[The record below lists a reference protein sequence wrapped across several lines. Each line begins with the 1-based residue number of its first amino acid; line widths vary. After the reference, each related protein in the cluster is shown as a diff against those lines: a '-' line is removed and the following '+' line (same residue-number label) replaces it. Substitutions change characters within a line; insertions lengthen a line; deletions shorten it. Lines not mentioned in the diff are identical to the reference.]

1 MVTSKTAA
9 PVYIS
14 TNLRGRK
21 GETTS
26 FPSSSGGLFN
36 GYFSGARSCKFSKND
51 LIDARGRRLFETTSM
66 ACNADAYPFQIPL
79 EARTGPEVKADG
91 HSMLMLSSY
100 DYLGLIGDP
109 RIDGAAIDAIS
120 KYGTGTG
127 GARLLTGTTDQHLQM
142 ERDLAAFRRT
152 EAAITFSSGYAA
164 NVAVIG
170 ALFGPADR
178 VIMDALCHRSLTDAC
193 RFAGVQLQ
201 RFLHND
207 VESLQQEIENGP
219 PANRTLIITDEL
231 NHASI
236 IDGAR
241 LSKATI
247 KVFKHKDVA
256 DCERI
261 LQETSGWNGHKLII
275 TDGVFSMDGDIC
287 RLPEIIAIK
296 KKFGCYLLVDDAHA
310 TGVLGAHGRG
320 VDEHFGIAASEV
332 DIWTG
337 SLAKAIPSTGGF
349 VAGSQELAIFLQHA
363 ASPYIF
369 SAALSPAS
377 VAAIRE
383 GLSILAQEPERVARI
398 EQNAS
403 FLRCGLKKL
412 GYDTGLSETAVIP
425 VILKD
430 EVTTA
435 LFARRLRD
443 NGILAVPVLFPAV
456 PQGAA
461 RLRLCVTAA
470 HTRAHLEFAL
480 DVFKKMSHE

>member
-1 MVTSKTAA
+1 MTSKTAA
-9 PVYIS
+9 PMYIS
-14 TNLRGRK
+14 PEMKDIK
-21 GETTS
+21 GKRAS
-26 FPSSSGGLFN
+26 FPSSSGRLFD
-36 GYFSGARSCKFSKND
+36 GYFSSTRKWKFGKSD
-51 LIDARGRRLFETTSM
+51 LVDARGRRLFETTAR
-66 ACNADAYPFQIPL
+66 ACHADAYPFQIPL
-79 EARTGPEVKADG
+79 QGRTGPEVQADG

-109 RIDGAAIDAIS
+109 RIDNAAMEAIK

-127 GARLLTGTTDQHLQM
+127 GARLLTGTTDQHQQM
-142 ERDLAAFRRT
+142 EQDLAAFRGT
-152 EAAITFSSGYAA
+152 EAALTFSSGYAA

-178 VIMDALCHRSLTDAC
+178 VIMDTLCHRSLTDAC

-201 RFLHND
+201 RFQHND
-207 VESLQQEIENGP
+207 PESLQREIENGP
-219 PANRTLIITDEL
+219 AANRT
-231 NHASI
+231 
-236 IDGAR
+236 
-241 LSKATI
+241 
-247 KVFKHKDVA
+247 
-256 DCERI
+256 
-261 LQETSGWNGHKLII
+261 LII

-287 RLPEIIAIK
+287 LLPEIMEIK
-296 KKFGCYLLVDDAHA
+296 KKFGCFLLVDDAHA

-332 DIWTG
+332 DVWTG

-363 ASPYIF
+363 SSPYIF

-383 GLSILAQEPERVARI
+383 GLSILALEPERVARI

-403 FLRCGLKKL
+403 FLRCGLQNL
-412 GYDTGLSETAVIP
+412 GFDTGLSETAVIP

-443 NGILAVPVLFPAV
+443 HGVLAAPVLFPAV
-456 PQGAA
+456 PQDSA

-480 DVFKKMSHE
+480 EVFSKMADF

>member
-1 MVTSKTAA
+1 MSLSKMKGSSIVTSKTAA
-9 PVYIS
+9 PMDSSIEIE
-14 TNLRGRK
+14 GMK
-21 GETTS
+21 GEAVR
-26 FPSSSGGLFN
+26 FPSSSGRLFD
-36 GYFSGARSCKFSKND
+36 GYFSPARKWNFGKSD
-51 LIDARGRRLFETTSM
+51 LIDARGRRLFENTAM
-66 ACNADAYPFQIPL
+66 ACSANAYPFQIPL
-79 EARTGPEVKADG
+79 EARTGPEVQADG
-91 HSMLMLSSY
+91 HKMLMLSSY

-109 RIDGAAIDAIS
+109 RIDSAAIEAIK

-127 GARLLTGTTDQHLQM
+127 GARLLTGTTDQHQQM
-142 ERDLAAFRRT
+142 EQDLAAFRGT

-164 NVAVIG
+164 NLAAIG

-201 RFLHND
+201 RFQHND
-207 VESLQQEIENGP
+207 LESLQQEIENGP
-219 PANRTLIITDEL
+219 PANRTLIITD
-231 NHASI
+231 
-236 IDGAR
+236 
-241 LSKATI
+241 
-247 KVFKHKDVA
+247 
-256 DCERI
+256 
-261 LQETSGWNGHKLII
+261 
-275 TDGVFSMDGDIC
+275 GVFSMDGDIC
-287 RLPEIIAIK
+287 LLPEIIAIK
-296 KKFGCYLLVDDAHA
+296 KQFGCFLLVDDAHA

-363 ASPYIF
+363 SSPYIF

-383 GLSILAQEPERVARI
+383 GLSILALEPERVARI

-403 FLRCGLKKL
+403 FLRCGLQNL

-443 NGILAVPVLFPAV
+443 HGVLAAPVCFPAV
-456 PQGAA
+456 PQGSA

-480 DVFKKMSHE
+480 EVFRKMANG

>member
-1 MVTSKTAA
+1 VTSKTAA
-9 PVYIS
+9 PMYIS
-14 TNLRGRK
+14 TEMRGMN
-21 GETTS
+21 GETVS
-26 FPSSSGGLFN
+26 FPSSSGRLFD
-36 GYFSGARSCKFSKND
+36 GYFASARNWKFGKSD
-51 LIDARGRRLFETTSM
+51 LIDARGRRLFETTAM

-79 EARTGPEVKADG
+79 EARTGPEVQADG
-91 HSMLMLSSY
+91 HFMLMLSSY

-109 RIDGAAIDAIS
+109 RIDGAAIEAIK

-127 GARLLTGTTDQHLQM
+127 GARLLTGTTDQHRLM
-142 ERDLAAFRRT
+142 EQDLADFRGT
-152 EAAITFSSGYAA
+152 EAAVTYSSGYAA

-170 ALFGPADR
+170 ALLGPADR

-201 RFLHND
+201 RFQHND
-207 VESLQQEIENGP
+207 LKSLQQEIENGP
-219 PANRTLIITDEL
+219 PANRTLIITD
-231 NHASI
+231 
-236 IDGAR
+236 
-241 LSKATI
+241 
-247 KVFKHKDVA
+247 
-256 DCERI
+256 
-261 LQETSGWNGHKLII
+261 
-275 TDGVFSMDGDIC
+275 GVFSMDGDIC
-287 RLPEIIAIK
+287 LLPQIIEIK
-296 KKFGCYLLVDDAHA
+296 KKFGCFLLIDDSHA

-363 ASPYIF
+363 SSPYIF

-383 GLSILAQEPERVARI
+383 GLSILAHEPERVARTA
-398 EQNAS
+398 QNAK
-403 FLRCGLKKL
+403 FLRGGLRNL

-443 NGILAVPVLFPAV
+443 YGILAAPVLFPAV
-456 PQGAA
+456 PQGSA

-480 DVFKKMSHE
+480 EVFGKMANG

>member
-1 MVTSKTAA
+1 MWKQKGSMMTSKTAA
-9 PVYIS
+9 PMDIATETKVVP
-14 TNLRGRK
+14 
-21 GETTS
+21 GETVS
-26 FPSSSGGLFN
+26 FPSSSGRLFD
-36 GYFSGARSCKFSKND
+36 GYFSSARKWNFGKSD
-51 LIDARGRRLFETTSM
+51 LIDARGRRLFETTAM
-66 ACNADAYPFQIPL
+66 ACSANAYPFQIPL
-79 EARTGPEVKADG
+79 EARTGPEVRADG
-91 HSMLMLSSY
+91 HKMLMLSSY

-109 RIDGAAIDAIS
+109 RIDGAAIEATK

-127 GARLLTGTTDQHLQM
+127 GARLLTGTTDQHQQM
-142 ERDLAAFRRT
+142 EQDLAAFRGT
-152 EAAITFSSGYAA
+152 EAATTFSSGYAA
-164 NVAVIG
+164 NLAVIG

-201 RFLHND
+201 RFRHND
-207 VESLQQEIENGP
+207 LESLQQEIENGP
-219 PANRTLIITDEL
+219 SANRT
-231 NHASI
+231 
-236 IDGAR
+236 
-241 LSKATI
+241 
-247 KVFKHKDVA
+247 
-256 DCERI
+256 
-261 LQETSGWNGHKLII
+261 LII

-287 RLPEIIAIK
+287 PLPEIIEIK
-296 KKFGCYLLVDDAHA
+296 KQFGCFLLVDDAHA

-363 ASPYIF
+363 SSPYIF
-369 SAALSPAS
+369 SAALSPAA

-403 FLRCGLKKL
+403 FLRCGLQNL

-443 NGILAVPVLFPAV
+443 HGILAAPVLFPAV
-456 PQGAA
+456 PQGSA

-480 DVFKKMSHE
+480 EVFSKMANG

>member
-9 PVYIS
+9 PMDIA
-14 TNLRGRK
+14 T
-21 GETTS
+21 ETKVMLGGTVP
-26 FPSSSGGLFN
+26 FPSSSGRLFD
-36 GYFSGARSCKFSKND
+36 GYFSPERSWKFGKSD
-51 LIDARGRRLFETTSM
+51 LIDARGRRLFETTAL

-79 EARTGPEVKADG
+79 EERTGPEVRADG

-109 RIDGAAIDAIS
+109 RIDAAAIEAIK

-127 GARLLTGTTDQHLQM
+127 GARLLTGTTDQHQQM
-142 ERDLAAFRRT
+142 EQDLAAFRGT

-164 NVAVIG
+164 NLAVIG
-170 ALFGPADR
+170 ALLGPADR

-201 RFLHND
+201 RFQHND
-207 VESLQQEIENGP
+207 MESLQQEIESGP
-219 PANRTLIITDEL
+219 PANRT
-231 NHASI
+231 
-236 IDGAR
+236 
-241 LSKATI
+241 
-247 KVFKHKDVA
+247 
-256 DCERI
+256 
-261 LQETSGWNGHKLII
+261 LII

-287 RLPEIIAIK
+287 RLPEIIEIK
-296 KKFGCYLLVDDAHA
+296 KKFGCFLLVDDAHA

-320 VDEHFGIAASEV
+320 VNEHFGIAASEV

-349 VAGSQELAIFLQHA
+349 VAGSQELAIFLQHGS
-363 ASPYIF
+363 SPYIF

-403 FLRCGLKKL
+403 LLRCGLQNL

-443 NGILAVPVLFPAV
+443 HGVLAAPVLFPAV
-456 PQGAA
+456 PQGSA

-480 DVFKKMSHE
+480 EVFSKMANG

>member
-1 MVTSKTAA
+1 MDTPTETKSQVRHGTA
-9 PVYIS
+9 
-14 TNLRGRK
+14 G
-21 GETTS
+21 
-26 FPSSSGGLFN
+26 FPSSSGKSFN
-36 GYFSGARSCKFSKND
+36 GYFSPDKRWNFRKND
-51 LIDARGRRLFETTSM
+51 LIDARARRLFETTAL
-66 ACNADAYPFQIPL
+66 ACCHDPYPFQIPL
-79 EARTGPEVKADG
+79 EGRTGPQVKADG

-109 RIDGAAIDAIS
+109 RIDGAAIEAIK

-127 GARLLTGTTDQHLQM
+127 GARLLTGTTDQHQQM
-142 ERDLAAFRRT
+142 EQDLAVFKGT
-152 EAAITFSSGYAA
+152 EAATTFSSGYAA

-201 RFLHND
+201 RFQHND
-207 VESLQQEIENGP
+207 LESLQQEIENGP
-219 PANRTLIITDEL
+219 PANRTLIITD
-231 NHASI
+231 
-236 IDGAR
+236 
-241 LSKATI
+241 
-247 KVFKHKDVA
+247 
-256 DCERI
+256 
-261 LQETSGWNGHKLII
+261 
-275 TDGVFSMDGDIC
+275 GVFSMDGDIC
-287 RLPEIIAIK
+287 LLPELIEIK
-296 KKFGCYLLVDDAHA
+296 KQFGCFLLVDDAHA
-310 TGVLGAHGRG
+310 TGVLGGHGRG

-363 ASPYIF
+363 SSPYIF

-383 GLSILAQEPERVARI
+383 GLSILAHEPERVAKTA
-398 EQNAS
+398 QNGE
-403 FLRCGLKKL
+403 FLRSGLRNL

-443 NGILAVPVLFPAV
+443 HGILAAPVLFPAV
-456 PQGAA
+456 PQGSA

-480 DVFKKMSHE
+480 TVFAMMAGS

>member
-1 MVTSKTAA
+1 MTSRTTT
-9 PVYIS
+9 PMYIS
-14 TNLRGRK
+14 TEMKGLS
-21 GETTS
+21 GETVR
-26 FPSSSGGLFN
+26 FPSSSGRLFD
-36 GYFSGARSCKFSKND
+36 GYFSSERNWKFGKSD
-51 LIDARGRRLFETTSM
+51 LIDARGRRLFETTAI

-79 EARTGPEVKADG
+79 ETKTGPQVQADG

-109 RIDGAAIDAIS
+109 RIDTAAIEAIKS
-120 KYGTGTG
+120 YGTGTG
-127 GARLLTGTTDQHLQM
+127 GARLLTGTTDQHQRM
-142 ERDLAAFRRT
+142 EQDLAGFKGT
-152 EAAITFSSGYAA
+152 EAAVTFSSGYAA

-170 ALFGPADR
+170 ALFGPGDR

-201 RFLHND
+201 RFQHND
-207 VESLQQEIENGP
+207 LKSLNHEIQNGA
-219 PANRTLIITDEL
+219 PANRT
-231 NHASI
+231 
-236 IDGAR
+236 
-241 LSKATI
+241 
-247 KVFKHKDVA
+247 
-256 DCERI
+256 
-261 LQETSGWNGHKLII
+261 LII

-287 RLPEIIAIK
+287 LLPGMIEIK
-296 KKFGCYLLVDDAHA
+296 KKFGCFLLVDDSHA

-349 VAGSQELAIFLQHA
+349 VAGSHELAIFLQHA
-363 ASPYIF
+363 SSPYIF

-383 GLSILAQEPERVARI
+383 GLCILTREPERVARTA
-398 EQNAS
+398 QNAK
-403 FLRCGLKKL
+403 FLRDGLRSL

-425 VILKD
+425 LILKD

-443 NGILAVPVLFPAV
+443 YGILAAPVLFPAV
-456 PQGAA
+456 PQGSA

-470 HTRAHLEFAL
+470 HTHAHLEFAL
-480 DVFKKMSHE
+480 DVFSKMANG